1 MTLRNRITSPWPASI
16 PEEDLIVLK
25 RIIVLAA
32 VAGMFAAFV
41 PSSQAAGEEAFRIW
55 SRNTDGDETRTK
67 FISIPFAHIYR
78 STQVGETYDE
88 GSLVDV
94 TLLSLYAWERDGE
107 YSAWS
112 VLGNPF
118 IKLLSSE
125 RDGESAGSLDLLT
138 IGSGRRGG
146 DVGSLYQ
153 RWHEGDRSGNRF
165 LMFGTGRD
173 SRVPE

>member
-1 MTLRNRITSPWPASI
+1 M
-16 PEEDLIVLK
+16 LK

-32 VAGMFAAFV
+32 VAGMFAAFA

-78 STQVGETYDE
+78 STTGRRDLRRRQPRGRYPAFALRVGARW
-88 GSLVDV
+88 G
-94 TLLSLYAWERDGE
+94 LLGVVRPGQPVHQAAQLRKAT
-107 YSAWS
+107 AKA
-112 VLGNPF
+112 P
-118 IKLLSSE
+118 
-125 RDGESAGSLDLLT
+125 ASLDLLT